1 MYISLGREIGKGG
14 EGSVY
19 LINENSKQVAK
30 IYAQPPDRMK
40 SAKLKAMAHEG
51 RLLILCLLAGGEK
64 PVTELE
70 QALAL
75 RQPAVSQQ
83 LARLRADNLVTT
95 RREGKTIYYSIAS
108 EEALKVVQLLYS
120 MYCGPDAAKQLA

>member
-1 MYISLGREIGKGG
+1 MAEAAEIL
-14 EGSVY
+14 EFPDEMMD
-19 LINENSKQVAK
+19 N
-30 IYAQPPDRMK
+30 AQD
-40 SAKLKAMAHEG
+40 ACDLLKAMAHEG

-95 RREGKTIYYSIAS
+95 RRVGKTIYYSIAS
-108 EEALKVVQLLYS
+108 EEALQVVRLLYS
-120 MYCGPDAAKQLA
+120 MYCGPDSSSPS